1 MEAKEST
8 HLSMSLLRFTLGFG
22 IFCTL
27 CSASAA
33 LGAFYPYGGA
43 FQWWKLLSDGLQ
55 REGILYLNGTGFEF
69 SFFGFSIISVL
80 SLLAFVL
87 ALVAYRRNKIGKK
100 PMMWAMILFGVAV
113 LVLVGS
119 LMIARSSCTEDTGG
133 SDDTLYCTFSLSPAI
148 TLPWFTH

>member
-1 MEAKEST
+1 MKVRASA
-8 HLSMSLLRFTLGFG
+8 HISVYLLRFALCFG

-27 CSASAA
+27 CSACAA

-43 FQWWKLLSDGLQ
+43 FQWWKLLSEDLQ
-55 REGILYLNGTGFEF
+55 QGILYLDGTGFAF
-69 SFFGFSIISVL
+69 SFFGFFMISIL
-80 SLLAFVL
+80 SLLAFAFSL
-87 ALVAYRRNKIGKK
+87 IGYRRNKIGKK
-100 PMMWAMILFGVAV
+100 PMMWAMILLGVAV

-148 TLPWFTH
+148 TLPWF